1 MENKRRNILSY
12 ICCPSCKNDLVMLNN
27 LLICNKCQKKFEQE
41 EGIPILIDRR
51 DLPIHFQN
59 QIKYFD
65 KETAVRK
72 EYKLEE
78 WQKSYIRR
86 LDENFTF
93 RKNNILIDIGT
104 GSGYLAVEMAKRGLQ
119 VIACDLSLNSLVKLL
134 PVIKKHNLS
143 NNLLLVCCNA
153 ENLPIRSGIADYLAA
168 NAILEHLQRENR
180 AIREIDRVCNDNA
193 GLMITV
199 PTLYRYLNPFFI
211 PINYIHDKRIGHLR
225 RYDERIL
232 SEKFRN
238 WNLIKK
244 YYTGH
249 SKKMIKIILKPV
261 FSRLDEK
268 KIEEEDT
275 KYEGIKM
282 WATNMISF
290 FKKKSG

>member
-1 MENKRRNILSY
+1 MNEEY
-12 ICCPSCKNDLVMLNN
+12 IKYLCCPKCKVGLQKSGGN
-27 LLICNKCQKKFEQE
+27 LICVGCKVKYDVINDV
-41 EGIPILIDRR
+41 PVLIADRSLSR
-51 DLPIHFQN
+51 HLQN

-65 KETAVRK
+65 KETAGRK

-78 WQKSYIRR
+78 WQKSYLRR
-86 LDENFTF
+86 LDENFTL
-93 RKNNILIDIGT
+93 RKNNILVDIGT
-104 GSGYLAVEMAKRGLQ
+104 GSSYIAVEMAKRGLQ
-119 VIACDLSLNSLVKLL
+119 VIACDLTLNSLVKLL

-168 NAILEHLQRENR
+168 NAILEHLQRENG

-199 PTLYRYLNPFFI
+199 PILYRYLNPFFI

-232 SEKFRN
+232 SKKFRN

-249 SKKMIKIILKPV
+249 SKKMIKIILKSI
-261 FSRLDEK
+261 FSWLDEK
-268 KIEEEDT
+268 KIEAEDT
-275 KYEGIKM
+275 EYEGIKM